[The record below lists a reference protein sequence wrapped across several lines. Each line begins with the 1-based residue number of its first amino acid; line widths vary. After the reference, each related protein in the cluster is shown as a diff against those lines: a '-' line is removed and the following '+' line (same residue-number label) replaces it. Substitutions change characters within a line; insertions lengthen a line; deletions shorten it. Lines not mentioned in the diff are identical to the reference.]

1 METVPSGG
9 SSLSPSR
16 LSLSGIPVGMP
27 EPDDV
32 PVGMS
37 VGGVYVMEVGS
48 AIMVVG
54 SQSSVFVYVM
64 VAFALVIGGW
74 DTDDTEGSTVEGSA
88 VVEGAGALVGSVSV
102 MGSEVPFDVDSTG
115 RVVGSGMVEFV
126 TISVGSPVGRVVRL
140 VGEPV
145 GSVLVTLPGT
155 SVGPGSSVDVGDTE
169 PEVSVLPGGALVEVV
184 PGVTPEVDVVIG
196 PGVVV
201 METLPDGVVVGGST
215 AVVLVGISMT
225 PELVVEVSVMGGSS
239 VGRSRPLEVVVTAAS
254 DVFVVDELSPG
265 RRLVMGSK
273 RPPLVVVEDLSVL
286 GSDVAAVVVTLS
298 LEVVGSGKRSLMME
312 LRKLPLDVVLLGSVV
327 GSPDDS
333 SVVFEV
339 GSVVA
344 VLVESSELSSVV
356 EGVVSFFEVV
366 GSAGG
371 KRPVMI
377 SPKSGKPSSL
387 EVGLGLVVSLGSSL
401 VTMPVGP
408 TVVGSSL
415 ILVLDLVGSGSSSSS
430 FLELVG
436 SGLVVSSGFAVV
448 LSPPP
453 SRLVRI
459 SPRDCLLVVE
469 VMMTGGGTVVSEA
482 GTDSGREIVVEV
494 VLSN

>member
-126 TISVGSPVGRVVRL
+126 TISVGSSVGRVVRL

-286 GSDVAAVVVTLS
+286 SSDVAAVVVTLS

-377 SPKSGKPSSL
+377 SPKSGGPSL
-387 EVGLGLVVSLGSSL
+387 DVGSGLVVSLGSSL
-401 VTMPVGP
+401 VTMSVGP

-415 ILVLDLVGSGSSSSS
+415 VLVLDLVGSGSSSSC